1 MEDGRWDEANA
12 EKLRLEEKQR
22 ACRRAREHDAEKA
35 AAQGKFIHI
44 YILSDCKNT
53 KHFCSLETISS
64 TGLPYEAYKP
74 LWFTK
79 KQDPYTDS
87 RCYVYNGEYWDCK
100 SKGDWSRC
108 PNIF

>member
-22 ACRRAREHDAEKA
+22 AVRRAREHEVEKA
-35 AAQGKFIHI
+35 TAQGRFISDRKNETYLRDFI
-44 YILSDCKNT
+44 SLSA
-53 KHFCSLETISS
+53 
-64 TGLPYEAYKP
+64 GLPYEAYEP
-74 LWFTK
+74 LWFRK

-87 RCYVYNGEYWDCK
+87 RCFVYNGEYWDYK
-100 SKGDWSRC
+100 SRGDWSRC